1 MVDRGG
7 FNFINISDLYNDSV
21 TGFNSAHVLMM
32 KELETPKT
40 LEDLYVVADEKLKVN
55 ETESSGKVVEIAGRS
70 VVDGALD
77 DLGRLGFLRNK

>member
-1 MVDRGG
+1 MKSELNK
-7 FNFINISDLYNDSV
+7 NFLQ
-21 TGFNSAHVLMM
+21 
-32 KELETPKT
+32 
-40 LEDLYVVADEKLKVN
+40 DEKLKVN